1 MGVPQAASLAV
12 GALLLTLVSYHV
24 IFTVMALVTAAAAGY
39 LVLRRSVF
47 LQSAPAPQPVG
58 AAPVR

>member
-1 MGVPQAASLAV
+1 MGVPQAASLADS
-12 GALLLTLVSYHV
+12 AMLLTLVSYHV
-24 IFTVMALVTAAAAGY
+24 IFAVMALVTAAAAGY

-47 LQSAPAPQPVG
+47 LQSARRLQPVG